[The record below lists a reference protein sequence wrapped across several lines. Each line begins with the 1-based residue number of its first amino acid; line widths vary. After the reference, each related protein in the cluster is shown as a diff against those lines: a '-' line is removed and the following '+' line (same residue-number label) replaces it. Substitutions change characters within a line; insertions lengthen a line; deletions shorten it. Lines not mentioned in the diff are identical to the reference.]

1 MSESAKQ
8 TQLKVKKKRIVI
20 FNPFRRFFYEI
31 LGGGFLAKYFSWDQT
46 KYLLFLVGIAFYYI
60 ANSYYIEKLAREID
74 KLNREMK
81 ELHFEYVSVKSQV
94 MFESRQTELVRKLK
108 KTGITE
114 STEPVQ
120 KIVVKNNAQP

>member
-1 MSESAKQ
+1 MKATEIQNQAKSQ
-8 TQLKVKKKRIVI
+8 KKRRVM

-31 LGGGFLAKYFSWDQT
+31 LGGGFLARYFSWEQT
-46 KYLLFLVGIAFYYI
+46 KFLLFLAGIAFFYI
-60 ANSYYIEKLAREID
+60 GNSYYIEKLAREID

-94 MFESRQTELVRKLK
+94 MFESRQSELVRKLK

-114 STEPVQ
+114 SVEPVK
-120 KIVVKNNAQP
+120 KIIVKGNTAP

>member
-1 MSESAKQ
+1 MTSKGAAHTPKSE
-8 TQLKVKKKRIVI
+8 KKRKGG
-20 FNPFRRFFYEI
+20 FNPFRRFFHEI
-31 LGGGFLAKYFSWDQT
+31 LGGGFLARYFSWEQT
-46 KYLLFLVGIAFYYI
+46 KFLLFLALIGFYYI

-114 STEPVQ
+114 SVEPVQ
-120 KIVVKNNAQP
+120 KIVVKSTAEP